1 MSDTSRS
8 YLILGALYLCIGMF
22 MGIVM
27 GIKESFELAPVHA
40 HINLV
45 GFASHT
51 AFGLVGKVWPA
62 IARDALAKIQ
72 FLSFAIGSPIL
83 MIGIA
88 ISILSQVP
96 VLAII
101 GSLLTFLGALLY
113 LVMVVRSSRTA

>member
-1 MSDTSRS
+1 MSDTSRT
-8 YLILGALYLCIGMF
+8 YLILGALYLCIGML

-51 AFGLVGKVWPA
+51 AFGLVGKVWPP

>member
-51 AFGLVGKVWPA
+51 AFGLVGKVWPTV
-62 IARDALAKIQ
+62 ARDALARIQ

-88 ISILSQVP
+88 VSILSQVP
-96 VLAII
+96 ILAII
-101 GSLLTFLGALLY
+101 GSLLTLLGALLY
-113 LVMVVRSSRTA
+113 LVMVVRSSGTA

>member
-51 AFGLVGKVWPA
+51 AFGLVGKVWPTV
-62 IARDALAKIQ
+62 ARDALARIQ

-88 ISILSQVP
+88 VSILSQVP
-96 VLAII
+96 ILAII
-101 GSLLTFLGALLY
+101 GSLLTLLGALLY

>member
-1 MSDTSRS
+1 MSDASRS

-51 AFGLVGKVWPA
+51 AFGLVGKVWPT
-62 IARDALAKIQ
+62 IARDALARIQ

-88 ISILSQVP
+88 VSILSQVP
-96 VLAII
+96 ILAII
-101 GSLLTFLGALLY
+101 GSLLTLLGALLY
-113 LVMVVRSSRTA
+113 LVMVVRSSGTA